1 MFKVIGCFAGQH
13 DTALAILAVITCL
26 LACYTAVD
34 LIHHAKT
41 GAPNEKR
48 RWLLF
53 AGFVG
58 GVGIWATHFIAMMA
72 FDTGLPTGYDMLLT
86 GASFLTAL
94 AFTSSGC
101 WLALRSGSPAMPWI
115 GGAVVGLGLAA
126 MHHVGLAA
134 YVTTG
139 RIQLDPGLATL
150 AVALGLGLAAWSIA
164 LKVRGGR
171 SYVRTKS
178 ALLLVSAVCTMH
190 FVSMA
195 SITVAPD
202 PTMALPVATLSRHW
216 LAVLVG
222 GASLGILGNAAIALT
237 LDTRERLRREQFSLV
252 LSLANAAVEGI
263 LVCEDNTVIA
273 ANENFAALIGQAAS
287 EVIGRPLSDII
298 PRPPGAVGHAAEQEL
313 VAMDGSVV
321 PVEVIR
327 HEISLQGRHQHAIAV
342 RDLRARRYAED
353 RIRHL
358 AHHDVLTGLPNRASF
373 TARLEEELALA
384 KTGSRSVALLFLD
397 LDRFKEV
404 NDTFGHAAGDE
415 LLLTVARAVT
425 SVLDPDQMLARLG
438 GDEFAVI
445 LPGLTD
451 ATTAA
456 RVAGHII
463 ETVRAAADSLPAGGV
478 IGTSVGIAVYPH
490 DALDRSTLLNHAD
503 LALYQAKADG
513 RGVYRFFQ
521 AAMGEKARER
531 RLFERDLRLALER
544 DEFYLAYQPQ
554 KSVRTGAV
562 TGFEALLRWR
572 HPLRGEVAP
581 ADFIPIAEES
591 GLIHAI
597 GAWVLRCA
605 CREMI
610 AINDLRV
617 AVNVSALQIHSANFA
632 GLVRDVLAETRFP
645 PDRLEIEVT
654 ETALIRDFDRAL
666 TTLRQIKALGAQVT
680 MDDFGTGY
688 SSLSHLKMFPFDR
701 IKIDRSFVRAVDQ
714 NHQGAAIV
722 RAVLGLGRGLGLP
735 VLAEGVET
743 AEEFNF
749 LDAEACDE
757 VQGYFLGRPEP
768 LALVT

>member
-1 MFKVIGCFAGQH
+1 M
-13 DTALAILAVITCL
+13 
-26 LACYTAVD
+26 
-34 LIHHAKT
+34 
-41 GAPNEKR
+41 
-48 RWLLF
+48 
-53 AGFVG
+53 
-58 GVGIWATHFIAMMA
+58 
-72 FDTGLPTGYDMLLT
+72 
-86 GASFLTAL
+86 
-94 AFTSSGC
+94 
-101 WLALRSGSPAMPWI
+101 
-115 GGAVVGLGLAA
+115 
-126 MHHVGLAA
+126 
-134 YVTTG
+134 
-139 RIQLDPGLATL
+139 
-150 AVALGLGLAAWSIA
+150 
-164 LKVRGGR
+164 
-171 SYVRTKS
+171 
-178 ALLLVSAVCTMH
+178 
-190 FVSMA
+190 
-195 SITVAPD
+195 
-202 PTMALPVATLSRHW
+202 
-216 LAVLVG
+216 
-222 GASLGILGNAAIALT
+222 
-237 LDTRERLRREQFSLV
+237 
-252 LSLANAAVEGI
+252 
-263 LVCEDNTVIA
+263 
-273 ANENFAALIGQAAS
+273 
-287 EVIGRPLSDII
+287 
-298 PRPPGAVGHAAEQEL
+298 
-313 VAMDGSVV
+313 
-321 PVEVIR
+321 
-327 HEISLQGRHQHAIAV
+327 
-342 RDLRARRYAED
+342 
-353 RIRHL
+353 
-358 AHHDVLTGLPNRASF
+358 
-373 TARLEEELALA
+373 
-384 KTGSRSVALLFLD
+384 
-397 LDRFKEV
+397 
-404 NDTFGHAAGDE
+404 
-415 LLLTVARAVT
+415 
-425 SVLDPDQMLARLG
+425 
-438 GDEFAVI
+438 
-445 LPGLTD
+445 
-451 ATTAA
+451 
-456 RVAGHII
+456 AGHII

-544 DEFYLAYQPQ
+544 NEFYLAYQPQ

-714 NHQGAAIV
+714 NYQGAAIV